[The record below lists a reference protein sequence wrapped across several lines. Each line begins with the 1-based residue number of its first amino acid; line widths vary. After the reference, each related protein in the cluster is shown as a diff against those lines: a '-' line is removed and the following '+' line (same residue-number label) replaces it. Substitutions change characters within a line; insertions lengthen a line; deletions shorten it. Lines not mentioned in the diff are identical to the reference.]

1 MTPLS
6 DEHGYKPFIL
16 NSKEERI
23 LEVSRNVTYVTA
35 PDIKHLVYPEASLS
49 TVQRVLTKLAGGQ
62 DKVLY
67 RFSMPSTTRGMKQ
80 YCYTLSTKGR
90 ELLGVEGYYPPYK
103 LRALSYSHIR
113 HHLSLTRFV
122 CSALVWCRSHPQV
135 RLADIRL
142 CYELAREL
150 GKAAAEN
157 DGQPAPVLVVP
168 DGWLHFEFIDA
179 ENGDHKSYLP
189 LWLEID
195 RGTEFRIRF
204 QQHVADRIEFIR
216 SDQYTQF
223 FGAEAVRIAYATLG
237 SRDALLS
244 SRRAAMRSWTAEVL
258 KDLALESWNNVF
270 YFTTLVYE
278 DIYNLKHFSDPVWYS
293 PGDPKPKRLLEPN
306 RHKQACSQ
314 ASMESV
320 HGQCETDTNCC
331 RENHRRDTNVSVEAM
346 V

>member
-1 MTPLS
+1 MISHPSHNAQPPPL
-6 DEHGYKPFIL
+6 L
-16 NSKEERI
+16 RSKEEQI
-23 LEVSRNVTYVTA
+23 LEAVRDLVYVTA
-35 PDIKHLVYPEASLS
+35 TDIQQLLEASPGHVRRLLATLS
-49 TVQRVLTKLAGGQ
+49 GGK
-62 DKVLY
+62 DYAEHDFLL
-67 RFSMPSTTRGMKQ
+67 RFPMPATTQGMKPFV
-80 YCYTLSTKGR
+80 YTLGAKGR
-90 ELLGVEGYYPPYK
+90 EALDVSGYFRPYK
-103 LRALSYSHIR
+103 IRALSYSHIS

-157 DGQPAPVLVVP
+157 AGQPAPVLVVP
-168 DGWLHFEFIDA
+168 DGWLHFEFVDA

-195 RGTEFRIRF
+195 RGTEFRLRF

-216 SDQYTQF
+216 SEKYAQF

-258 KDLALESWNNVF
+258 KDLALESWNTVF

-293 PGDPKPKRLLEPN
+293 PGDPTPRRLLEP
-306 RHKQACSQ
+306 
-314 ASMESV
+314 
-320 HGQCETDTNCC
+320 
-331 RENHRRDTNVSVEAM
+331 
-346 V
+346 

>member
-1 MTPLS
+1 MISHPSPNTQHPPMLR
-6 DEHGYKPFIL
+6 
-16 NSKEERI
+16 SKEEQI
-23 LEVSRNVTYVTA
+23 LEAVRDLVYVTA
-35 PDIKHLVYPEASLS
+35 TDIQHLLEASPAYVRRLLATLS
-49 TVQRVLTKLAGGQ
+49 GGKDYAEREFLFRFPMPATTK
-62 DKVLY
+62 
-67 RFSMPSTTRGMKQ
+67 GMKPRV
-80 YCYTLSTKGR
+80 YTPGTKGR
-90 ELLGVEGYYPPYK
+90 EPLSVSGYFRPYK
-103 LRALSYSHIR
+103 IRALSYSHIS

-168 DGWLHFEFIDA
+168 DGWLHFEFVDA

-216 SDQYTQF
+216 SDQYAQYY
-223 FGAEAVRIAYATLG
+223 GSDAVRIAYATLG

-293 PGDPKPKRLLEPN
+293 PGDPTPRRLLEP
-306 RHKQACSQ
+306 
-314 ASMESV
+314 
-320 HGQCETDTNCC
+320 
-331 RENHRRDTNVSVEAM
+331 
-346 V
+346 